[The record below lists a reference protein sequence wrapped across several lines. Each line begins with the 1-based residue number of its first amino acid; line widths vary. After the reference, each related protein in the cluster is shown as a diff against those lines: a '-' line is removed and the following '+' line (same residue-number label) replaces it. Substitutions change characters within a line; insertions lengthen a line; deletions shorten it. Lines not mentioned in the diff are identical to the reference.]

1 MKNGERY
8 IFKNH
13 NSFVFRIKRKGKDI
27 CNITFGTLRE
37 AIEYKNIFLQKFTK
51 IDSPNRPQLI
61 LQ

>member
-1 MKNGERY
+1 MKGGERY

-37 AIEYKNIFLQKFTK
+37 AIEYKNIFLQKL
-51 IDSPNRPQLI
+51 IDKKLY
-61 LQ
+61 